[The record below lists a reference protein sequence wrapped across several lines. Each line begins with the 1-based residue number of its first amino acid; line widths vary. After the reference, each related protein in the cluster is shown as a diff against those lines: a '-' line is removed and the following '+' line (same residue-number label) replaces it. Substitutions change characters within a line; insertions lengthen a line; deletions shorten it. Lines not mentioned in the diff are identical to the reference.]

1 VVARAA
7 HATGLRLVDVRRQ
20 WRLDDLRSQRV
31 GYYAARM
38 LRGAK
43 PADMPIEQPSRYERV
58 LNMKSARTLGLNTP
72 QSIQVQ
78 VDRTIS

>member
-1 VVARAA
+1 
-7 HATGLRLVDVRRQ
+7 
-20 WRLDDLRSQRV
+20 V